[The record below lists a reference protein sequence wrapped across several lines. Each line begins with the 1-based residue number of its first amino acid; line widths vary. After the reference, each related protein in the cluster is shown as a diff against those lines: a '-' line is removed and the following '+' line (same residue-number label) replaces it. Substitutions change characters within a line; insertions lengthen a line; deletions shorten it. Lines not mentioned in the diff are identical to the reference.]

1 MKILRLDYVVTHYGL
16 SKSPPPL
23 GLFPLPIVTS
33 PGPASLRVGFG
44 GTLRLAWRRICA
56 ASACGGPRNSSAPG
70 AKKERALA

>member
-33 PGPASLRVGFG
+33 PGVLLVC
-44 GTLRLAWRRICA
+44 AWVL
-56 ASACGGPRNSSAPG
+56 G
-70 AKKERALA
+70 ALYG

>member
-33 PGPASLRVGFG
+33 PGPASLRVGFWG
-44 GTLRLAWRRICA
+44 HFTASVEAHLCRQRVWR
-56 ASACGGPRNSSAPG
+56 S
-70 AKKERALA
+70 